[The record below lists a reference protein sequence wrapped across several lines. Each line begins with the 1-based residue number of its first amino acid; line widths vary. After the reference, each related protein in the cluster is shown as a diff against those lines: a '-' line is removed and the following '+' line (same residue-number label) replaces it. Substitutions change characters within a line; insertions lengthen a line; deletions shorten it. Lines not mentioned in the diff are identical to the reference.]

1 VVERDVGVVRRDAG
15 RDLGLRGEGR
25 RRGRESR
32 GEDAALIVPDGEGV
46 TGVVEGDRR
55 TSVAPARVRD
65 VERIMEETQRLLAER
80 LKATPQE
87 LESLLRVVRSDLAMS
102 LSVILSQPSPE
113 GTSVKR

>member
-1 VVERDVGVVRRDAG
+1 
-15 RDLGLRGEGR
+15 
-25 RRGRESR
+25 
-32 GEDAALIVPDGEGV
+32 
-46 TGVVEGDRR
+46 
-55 TSVAPARVRD
+55 
-65 VERIMEETQRLLAER
+65 MEETQRLLAER